1 MPGFGGATHSDF
13 SSESAQ
19 GTVSWVPVSFITSF
33 LAVQAGTCSLLRCLT
48 DLRSLILILPHQELL
63 NPACPLPALGE
74 LLSTSCLPSDASST
88 VAMVSPHHS
97 VTSPLR
103 VRSGHRGPLSV
114 RSQLFLPLSSTSKLQ
129 LPPALSSLP
138 DPGVLNIFMASQI
151 LFSLSLITPY
161 LFTCPANVE
170 NLPRC
175 QLPLRSL
182 SQCPATPSRDL
193 A

>member
-138 DPGVLNIFMASQI
+138 DPGVLQHLHGLTDSV
-151 LFSLSLITPY
+151 LSVSYHPLSLY
-161 LFTCPANVE
+161 L
-170 NLPRC
+170 
-175 QLPLRSL
+175 S
-182 SQCPATPSRDL
+182 SQC
-193 A
+193 